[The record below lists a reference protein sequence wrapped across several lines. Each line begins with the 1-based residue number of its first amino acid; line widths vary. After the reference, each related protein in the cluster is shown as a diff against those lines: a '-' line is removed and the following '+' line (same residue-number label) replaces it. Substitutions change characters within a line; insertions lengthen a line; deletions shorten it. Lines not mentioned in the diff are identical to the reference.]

1 MVSWRKTGPSS
12 ESATSV
18 NKGRLWPLNDL
29 AVAPPS
35 DPMNLWLRLFWLLL
49 TAPFRPKL
57 LVPEE
62 VSVLTLRVLPN
73 DLDLSLHMNN
83 GRYLAIMDLGR
94 LDLIIRSGL
103 GGAVWRNRWTPVA
116 NAAVVR
122 FRRELRALDRFRL
135 ETRVV
140 GWFEQAVIIEQT
152 FVFDNGDRE
161 GQVSARALF
170 KGALYDRSAQRYIP
184 VAQLMETI
192 GATHASP
199 APTPEIEAFLAADR
213 ALREAG
219 RETQHNT

>member
-1 MVSWRKTGPSS
+1 
-12 ESATSV
+12 
-18 NKGRLWPLNDL
+18 
-29 AVAPPS
+29 
-35 DPMNLWLRLFWLLL
+35 MNLWLRLFWLLL

-57 LVPEE
+57 SVPGGI
-62 VSVLTLRVLPN
+62 SVLEFRVLPN

-122 FRRELRALDRFRL
+122 FRRELRAFERYRL

-140 GWFEQAVIIEQT
+140 TWSDQAVVMEQT
-152 FVFDNGDRE
+152 FVFAAGERE

-170 KGALYDRSAQRYIP
+170 KGAIYDRKAQRYVP
-184 VAQLMETI
+184 VGQLLETI
-192 GATHASP
+192 GGP
-199 APTPEIEAFLAADR
+199 AESPTPSAEVEAFLAADH
-213 ALREAG
+213 AMREAG
-219 RETQHNT
+219 RDPRPGADA